1 MQKRNKFDVCTVSP
15 APDEAKYEEALA
27 PEAKYE
33 EVVYE
38 SLDADEFVRDLR
50 RLQHKNKFTD
60 KTCLDFISLFSTYV
74 NGGHIPAGFT
84 ECDKKLKE
92 AAGIQV
98 IELHGC
104 SKCHGHVY
112 GPDDKSTHCP
122 CCGAARYEAETC
134 KPTEVVYMYAVV
146 VVSMIYFF
154 IVTVCCSSHIHLFC
168 SHIICFDCIDSEFSI
183 SPSRHDS
190 ANFSKLMNIKKV

>member
-15 APDEAKYEEALA
+15 APDVAKYEEGLA

-38 SLDADEFVRDLR
+38 SLDTDEFVRDLR

-60 KTCLDFISLFSTYV
+60 KTCLDLISLFSTYV
-74 NGGHIPAGFT
+74 DGGHIPAGFT

-122 CCGAARYEAETC
+122 RCGAARYEAETG
-134 KPTEVVYMYAVV
+134 KPTEVVCMYYVV
-146 VVSMIYFF
+146 LVSMIYFF
-154 IVTVCCSSHIHLFC
+154 CMLFISRSFILFSHHYLF
-168 SHIICFDCIDSEFSI
+168 
-183 SPSRHDS
+183 
-190 ANFSKLMNIKKV
+190 